1 MKKFSVVVDAVIALM
16 YVVLVLA
23 AIFFKDLTLF
33 NDSLKV
39 MGFLSLF
46 VAPIVGIV
54 CGFFSL
60 IAKKYISLVFSILLI
75 FTFPIIMSLPV

>member
-1 MKKFSVVVDAVIALM
+1 MKKFSVVDAVIAVM
-16 YVVLVLA
+16 YVVLILA

-46 VAPIVGIV
+46 VAPPVGIV

-60 IAKKYISLVFSILLI
+60 IAKKYISLVFSVLLI
-75 FTFPIIMSLPV
+75 FTFPLIMSLPV

>member
-1 MKKFSVVVDAVIALM
+1 MKKFSGVDAVIAVM
-16 YVVLVLA
+16 YVVLILA

-46 VAPIVGIV
+46 VALIVGIV
-54 CGFFSL
+54 CGFFSFKE
-60 IAKKYISLVFSILLI
+60 KKYVSLVFSVLLI
-75 FTFPIIMSLPV
+75 FTFPLIMALPL

>member
-1 MKKFSVVVDAVIALM
+1 MKKFSVVDAVIAVM
-16 YVVLVLA
+16 YVVLILA

-54 CGFFSL
+54 CGIVAFKE
-60 IAKKYISLVFSILLI
+60 KKYISLVFSILLI
-75 FTFPIIMSLPV
+75 FTFPIILSLPV

>member
-1 MKKFSVVVDAVIALM
+1 MKKFSVVIDAVIALM
-16 YVVLVLA
+16 YVILILA

-33 NDSLKV
+33 NSPLAI

-46 VAPIVGIV
+46 VAPPVGIV

-75 FTFPIIMSLPV
+75 FTFPLIMSLPL